1 MMFVK
6 AFVIGGLICVIG
18 QVLLAKTKLTFARI
32 LVIYVVAGVILS
44 ALGLYQPLVDFAG
57 AAAYRLWPF
66 AGHRHQQ
73 NDFGKRLCR
82 RFGGRGHSHGRRHCG
97 RCVFRLPKRLDLQP
111 QNQKITGQSA
121 LRCIPERCRG
131 GLFAW
136 PPSRKGAKTAA
147 VFSAQSA
154 AQGAKRKDAA

>member
-44 ALGLYQPLVDFAG
+44 ALGLYQPLVDFAWRRRHR
-57 AAAYRLWPF
+57 AAYRLWPF
-66 AGHRHQQ
+66 AGHRHPE

-82 RFGGRGHSHGRRHCG
+82 RFGRRGHGHGRRHCG
-97 RCVFRLPKRLDLQP
+97 RCVFRLSKCFNL
-111 QNQKITGQSA
+111 
-121 LRCIPERCRG
+121 
-131 GLFAW
+131 
-136 PPSRKGAKTAA
+136 
-147 VFSAQSA
+147 
-154 AQGAKRKDAA
+154 